1 MLGPVGNPGTDP
13 LSVRTHELLA
23 AAERGES
30 DVVERLVPV
39 VYDEL
44 RRIAR
49 AELRRL
55 PPGQTLQTTAL
66 VHEAYLRLAGSS
78 EVGNRNRAY
87 FFAAAA
93 RAMRL
98 VLVDRARR
106 KLSQKRGGGRTRED
120 AEVLVRLPVDDA
132 PADLLDL
139 DAALEKLEAEDT
151 RKAEIVALR
160 FFAGL
165 EMGEIAEVLGVPLRT
180 LEREWRF
187 ARAWLRSELDDDG
200 GRST

>member
-1 MLGPVGNPGTDP
+1 MGNPGTDP

>member
-1 MLGPVGNPGTDP
+1 VGDPDTDP
-13 LSVRTHELLA
+13 LSVRTQELLA

-30 DVVERLVPV
+30 GVVERLVPI
-39 VYDEL
+39 VYDDL

-66 VHEAYLRLAGSS
+66 VHEAYLRLAGSTQ
-78 EVGNRNRAY
+78 VGRRNRAY
-87 FFAAAA
+87 FFGAAA

-106 KLSQKRGGGRTRED
+106 KLSHKRGGGRTREE
-120 AEVLVRLPVDDA
+120 AEILVRLPVDDA
-132 PADLLDL
+132 PTDLLDL
-139 DAALEKLEAEDT
+139 HAALERLEAEDA

-165 EMGEIAEVLGVPLRT
+165 EMAEIADVLGTPLRT

-187 ARAWLRSELDDDG
+187 ARAWLRSELREGG
-200 GRST
+200 GRDP